1 MQKNFVQLLIEQ
13 REGAFMRE
21 KGRTTLYGF
30 IDESASHDKAIEI
43 GRNIVKNNEGK
54 RFELKEERGAIGG
67 QIVIA
72 YAFSIHELPYKQY
85 TIIYG

>member
-1 MQKNFVQLLIEQ
+1 MQKYFVQLLIEQ

-30 IDESASHDKAIEI
+30 TDESASHDKAITI
-43 GRNIVKNNEGK
+43 GRNIIKNNEGR
-54 RFELKEERGAIGG
+54 RFELKQEGG

-72 YAFSIHELPYKQY
+72 YAHSIHEQPYKRY
-85 TIIYG
+85 TIFYA